1 MMVEFMDSSMM
12 KTKIQIL
19 VLQKFSILQFLN
31 DPPRVLFMN
40 QKIFYFLQILMK
52 WILWLP
58 NLSLQVIKIFY
69 LQIFPFSIRDYKLL
83 PVIFPFLVSKDSD
96 DTSDDE
102 VPKASKK
109 DNAKL
114 KKKVADRAKAY
125 GIEAQRIQLEEAVE
139 RQKLKR
145 IPVIDPID
153 QRTLKK
159 AKEASNDR
167 LNKMLRPSKSI
178 QRAARSASELSE
190 AALAN
195 FQMSNANRAAR
206 QGKKDAIEGMSS
218 SFVNASF

>member
-1 MMVEFMDSSMM
+1 MH
-12 KTKIQIL
+12 
-19 VLQKFSILQFLN
+19 
-31 DPPRVLFMN
+31 
-40 QKIFYFLQILMK
+40 FLQVTFFL
-52 WILWLP
+52 
-58 NLSLQVIKIFY
+58 
-69 LQIFPFSIRDYKLL
+69 
-83 PVIFPFLVSKDSD
+83 LVSKDSD
-96 DTSDDE
+96 DTSDDDE

-109 DNAKL
+109 DSTKL
-114 KKKVADRAKAY
+114 KKKVAERAKAY
-125 GIEAQRIQLEEAVE
+125 GIEAQRIQLEEAVA

-167 LNKMLRPSKSI
+167 LNKMFRPSKST

-190 AALAN
+190 AAVAN

-218 SFVNASF
+218 SFINASF

>member
-1 MMVEFMDSSMM
+1 M
-12 KTKIQIL
+12 
-19 VLQKFSILQFLN
+19 
-31 DPPRVLFMN
+31 
-40 QKIFYFLQILMK
+40 
-52 WILWLP
+52 
-58 NLSLQVIKIFY
+58 
-69 LQIFPFSIRDYKLL
+69 
-83 PVIFPFLVSKDSD
+83 
-96 DTSDDE
+96 
-102 VPKASKK
+102 
-109 DNAKL
+109 
-114 KKKVADRAKAY
+114 KKKVAERAKAY

-190 AALAN
+190 AAVAN
-195 FQMSNANRAAR
+195 FQMSAANRAFR
-206 QGKKDAIEGMSS
+206 QGKKDAMEGMSS

>member
-1 MMVEFMDSSMM
+1 M
-12 KTKIQIL
+12 
-19 VLQKFSILQFLN
+19 
-31 DPPRVLFMN
+31 
-40 QKIFYFLQILMK
+40 
-52 WILWLP
+52 
-58 NLSLQVIKIFY
+58 LQVT
-69 LQIFPFSIRDYKLL
+69 FPF
-83 PVIFPFLVSKDSD
+83 FLVSKDSD

-114 KKKVADRAKAY
+114 KRKVAERAKAY

-167 LNKMLRPSKSI
+167 LNKMFRPSKST

-190 AALAN
+190 AAVAN
-195 FQMSNANRAAR
+195 FQMSTANRAAR